1 MKDDPKQAFW
11 LKELVSLGLSVVGGL
26 LMAYMCGSLLD
37 PNREERKRNKK
48 YAALINKRLKTKLDL
63 NPMEQMLADTVINP
77 DDIDIS
83 PDMIYG
89 IDDIYEDLLNKAVY
103 PLRLSDVFC
112 TTLLRQTRGLLLYG
126 RPGTGKTM
134 LAKALAKSCGC
145 FFMSVSVASIQS
157 KWYGDAQK
165 LVRAIFT
172 LAEKLQP
179 CIVFIDEVD
188 SFLTTRGGHSEHEA
202 SLSVKTEFMQHWEGM
217 ATRSHSRILV
227 MGTTNRRDALDP
239 AVRRRFTVQYEIPLP
254 NEEQRERI
262 LQGYLKKHMRET
274 GMGEDVYH
282 PDIMTNPRPVEDG
295 LTPLQWVARQTEG
308 FAGSHLLEVCAQA
321 AKIPIIESI
330 VKMERSDGVGIRGRN
345 VKMGLKWR
353 QCTFEDFKEALKT
366 VRPMLDQPAEPVRN
380 ATAEQSR
387 EADAAARFMSQSI
400 MELVATVMALGAEIP
415 RIGEHEN
422 GRNGHDN

>member
-1 MKDDPKQAFW
+1 MKEDPKQAFW

-26 LMAYMCGSLLD
+26 LMAYMCGTLLD

-48 YAALINKRLKTKLDL
+48 YAAIINRRLKRKLDL
-63 NPMEQMLADTVINP
+63 NPMEQMLADTVVNP
-77 DDIDIS
+77 DDIDVS
-83 PDMIYG
+83 PDHIYG

-254 NEEQRERI
+254 NQEQRERI
-262 LQGYLKKHMRET
+262 LMGYLRKHMRET
-274 GMGEDVYH
+274 GMGEEVYH
-282 PDIMTNPRPVEDG
+282 PDIMANPQIVEDG
-295 LTPLQWVARQTEG
+295 LTPLKWIARETEG

-330 VKMERSDGVGIRGRN
+330 VKMEREDGIRGRN
-345 VKMGLKWR
+345 VTMGLKWR
-353 QCTFEDFKEALKT
+353 QCTFDDFKEALRT
-366 VRPMLDQPAEPVRN
+366 VRPMLDQPPPNVGRRDREVADVAQF
-380 ATAEQSR
+380 ATQGFMELI
-387 EADAAARFMSQSI
+387 AAA
-400 MELVATVMALGAEIP
+400 MALGLEMP
-415 RIGEHEN
+415 GQGGHEN
-422 GRNGHDN
+422 GRNGHNN